1 MRRAVWVVLLTGAAL
16 SEAGGV
22 VRAQTTMPVDTVP
35 AAGTRPLSLQE
46 ALELAEGQSEEVTIA
61 QAAVTRAEG
70 GVVQARSGYLPQL
83 SSTLSYSRTLAS
95 QFQGAGVSAPDT
107 TGPVPCGP
115 FVPNPSLPLEQRVDT
130 LEQRLLCPAGSPFG
144 GLDFG
149 NLGFGARNSYNFGL
163 SFSQALY
170 TGGRVPAQTRA
181 AKAGRSSAEIGL
193 ASARASVRLDVS
205 QAYYNAELAD
215 QLVAIA
221 EASLAQAEATLQ
233 QARVKQKAGATAEF
247 DVLRAQ
253 VSRDNQRPVVIQQRQ
268 NRELAYLRLKQLLN
282 IPLGQAISL
291 TTPLETEI
299 PPPLALPQDTTG
311 MERAPVRQAAAALSA
326 QEATL
331 RVTRSQRLPTVALTS
346 QYGKVAFGDLVP
358 DLNDFRTNWNVG
370 VAVSLPLFAGGR
382 IHGQVLSS
390 QADVAQAR
398 AQLQLTRELAELDT
412 RNAVSQL
419 RAARAALEASAGT
432 VEEAQRA
439 YQIAEL
445 RYREGISTQ
454 LELSDSRLLLQQARV
469 NRAQAQR
476 DFEIAR
482 MRVQLLPDLPIQTAG
497 ASSGAAAAAMS
508 GGAAAG
514 GATVPS
520 AGAGAQS
527 GTQAGGAA
535 GAGGLGSGGAG
546 AGGTGAGAGAG
557 GFPGAGQ

>member
-221 EASLAQAEATLQ
+221 EASIAQAEATLQ
-233 QARVKQKAGATAEF
+233 QARVKQKAGATA
-247 DVLRAQ
+247 
-253 VSRDNQRPVVIQQRQ
+253 
-268 NRELAYLRLKQLLN
+268 
-282 IPLGQAISL
+282 
-291 TTPLETEI
+291 
-299 PPPLALPQDTTG
+299 
-311 MERAPVRQAAAALSA
+311 
-326 QEATL
+326 
-331 RVTRSQRLPTVALTS
+331 
-346 QYGKVAFGDLVP
+346 
-358 DLNDFRTNWNVG
+358 
-370 VAVSLPLFAGGR
+370 
-382 IHGQVLSS
+382 
-390 QADVAQAR
+390 
-398 AQLQLTRELAELDT
+398 
-412 RNAVSQL
+412 
-419 RAARAALEASAGT
+419 
-432 VEEAQRA
+432 
-439 YQIAEL
+439 
-445 RYREGISTQ
+445 
-454 LELSDSRLLLQQARV
+454 
-469 NRAQAQR
+469 
-476 DFEIAR
+476 
-482 MRVQLLPDLPIQTAG
+482 
-497 ASSGAAAAAMS
+497 
-508 GGAAAG
+508 
-514 GATVPS
+514 
-520 AGAGAQS
+520 
-527 GTQAGGAA
+527 
-535 GAGGLGSGGAG
+535 
-546 AGGTGAGAGAG
+546 
-557 GFPGAGQ
+557 